1 MVRLFGLVH
10 RGTGRDVPPPLPRL
24 RSALRCQA
32 PADELLDRQQQV
44 MRRCALKTAMDTLKL
59 VRPTNL
65 VGPYRQAR
73 PSGCTTPLH

>member
-1 MVRLFGLVH
+1 MSQGGEFCI
-10 RGTGRDVPPPLPRL
+10 PRL
-24 RSALRCQA
+24 NTPRYLAVGRGA
-32 PADELLDRQQQV
+32 VDDQV
-44 MRRCALKTAMDTLKL
+44 VLDTLKL